1 MRRGAYDSGMP
12 APLPLSGV
20 VVACNEADRI
30 ERCVASLRAVC
41 AEVVVVDSGSRDAT
55 RERAAA
61 LGARIVEQPWLGFA
75 RQKNLAI
82 AQATQPWVLL
92 LDADE
97 WLEDDALDAL
107 RTLFASGRLESADVV
122 TLPRRTRFLGTVM
135 HRGSFA
141 AEPVE
146 RLFRAH
152 CRHEELAVHERLD
165 TRGQR
170 VIASTVRMEHDTA
183 RSDAEYWAK
192 LQRYARLWA
201 EDRAARATEA
211 GRRVAVPPGRAS
223 AAALAYL
230 LKNLVLRGGLL
241 DGPGAWRF
249 HALHARYAA
258 MKYRLLRGR

>member
-1 MRRGAYDSGMP
+1 MP
-12 APLPLSGV
+12 HPPPLTGV

-30 ERCVASLRAVC
+30 ERCVASLRAIC
-41 AEVVVVDSGSRDAT
+41 AEVLVVDSGSTDAT
-55 RERAAA
+55 RERAEA
-61 LGARIVEQPWLGFA
+61 LGARVVEQAWLGFA

-82 AQATQPWVLL
+82 ALAEQPWVLL

-97 WLEDDALDAL
+97 WLDADALAELRAL
-107 RTLFASGRLESADVV
+107 FHSGRLDAADVA
-122 TLPRRTRFLGTVM
+122 TLRRRTRFLGSVM
-135 HRGSFA
+135 RHGSFA

-170 VIASTVRMEHDTA
+170 VITSTVRMEHDTA
-183 RSDAEYWAK
+183 RSEAEYWAK

-201 EDRAARATEA
+201 EERTARATAAE
-211 GRRVAVPPGRAS
+211 RRVRVPPGRAS

-230 LKNLVLRGGLL
+230 LKNLVLRLGVL

-258 MKYRLLRGR
+258 LKYRLLRALSRPTPRS

>member
-1 MRRGAYDSGMP
+1 MHP
-12 APLPLSGV
+12 PLPLSGV
-20 VVACNEADRI
+20 VVAFNEADRI
-30 ERCVASLRAVC
+30 ERCVTSLRAVC
-41 AEVVVVDSGSRDAT
+41 AEVIVVDSGSTDGT

-61 LGARIVEQPWLGFA
+61 LGARVVEQPWLGFA

-82 AQATQPWVLL
+82 ALAAQPWVLL

-97 WLEDDALDAL
+97 WLEREALDAL
-107 RTLFASGRLESADVV
+107 RALFASGRLDAADVV
-122 TLPRRTRFLGTVM
+122 VLPRRTRFLGSVM
-135 HRGSFA
+135 DHGSFA

-183 RSDAEYWAK
+183 RSADEYWAK
-192 LQRYARLWA
+192 LQRYAALWA
-201 EDRAARATEA
+201 DERAARATA
-211 GRRVAVPPGRAS
+211 TGRRVRVPPGRAS

-230 LKNLVLRGGLL
+230 AKNLVLRLGVL

-258 MKYRLLRGR
+258 LKYRLLRALSRPTPRS

>member
-1 MRRGAYDSGMP
+1 MIA
-12 APLPLSGV
+12 ALPLSGV

-41 AEVVVVDSGSRDAT
+41 GEVVVVDSGSADDT

-61 LGARIVEQPWLGFA
+61 LGARVVDQPWLGFA
-75 RQKNLAI
+75 RQKNHAI
-82 AQATQPWVLL
+82 ATATFPWVLL

-97 WLEDDALDAL
+97 WLDDDALDAL
-107 RTLFASGRLESADVV
+107 RALVASGRLASADVV
-122 TLPRRTRFLGTVM
+122 TLRRRTRFLGSVM
-135 HRGSFA
+135 GFGSFA

-170 VIASTVRMEHDTA
+170 VIDADVRIEHDTA
-183 RSDAEYWAK
+183 RSEAEYWAK
-192 LQRYARLWA
+192 LQRYAGLWA
-201 EDRAARATEA
+201 DERAAKAAEK
-211 GRRVAVPPGRAS
+211 GRRPRVTPGRAS

-230 LKNLVLRGGLL
+230 LKNLLLRGGLL

-249 HALHARYAA
+249 HALHARYAGL
-258 MKYRLLRGR
+258 KYRLLRQRGMR

>member
-1 MRRGAYDSGMP
+1 MSE
-12 APLPLSGV
+12 PLPLSGV

-30 ERCVASLRAVC
+30 ARCVASLAAVC
-41 AEVVVVDSGSRDAT
+41 AEVVVVDSGSTDDT
-55 RERAAA
+55 RERAAT
-61 LGARIVEQPWLGFA
+61 LGARVVEQPWLGFA

-82 AQATQPWVLL
+82 EQAVQPWVLL

-97 WLEDDALDAL
+97 WLEPDALDAL
-107 RTLFASGRLESADVV
+107 RALVASGRLDAADVV
-122 TLPRRTRFLGTVM
+122 RLPRRTRFLGAVM
-135 HRGSFA
+135 NHGSFA

-152 CRHEELAVHERLD
+152 CRHEILAVHERLD

-170 VIASTVRMEHDTA
+170 VIDAEVRIEHDTA
-183 RSDAEYWAK
+183 RSEAEYWAK

-201 EDRAARATEA
+201 EE
-211 GRRVAVPPGRAS
+211 RVARGKRAGPLRGP
-223 AAALAYL
+223 AAAAAYL

-258 MKYRLLRGR
+258 MKYRRLRGR

>member
-1 MRRGAYDSGMP
+1 MP
-12 APLPLSGV
+12 PALPLSGV

-30 ERCVASLRAVC
+30 ERCVASLRAAC
-41 AEVVVVDSGSRDAT
+41 AEVIVVDSGSSDGT

-61 LGARIVEQPWLGFA
+61 LGARVIEQPWLGFA

-97 WLEDDALDAL
+97 WLEADAQDALHA
-107 RTLFASGRLESADVV
+107 LFASGRLDAADVV
-122 TLPRRTRFLGTVM
+122 RLRRRTRFLGTVM
-135 HRGSFA
+135 RHGSFA

-152 CRHEELAVHERLD
+152 CRHEERAVHERLD

-170 VIASTVRMEHDTA
+170 VLDAAVRMEHDTA
-183 RSDAEYWAK
+183 RSAADYRAK
-192 LQRYARLWA
+192 LARYAALWA
-201 EDRAARATEA
+201 GEQAART
-211 GRRVAVPPGRAS
+211 RRVPPGRAS
-223 AAALAYL
+223 LAGLAYL
-230 LKNLVLRGGLL
+230 LKNLVLRLGLL

-249 HALHARYAA
+249 HALHAGYAVA
-258 MKYRLLRGR
+258 KYRALRRQLRATAAG

>member
-1 MRRGAYDSGMP
+1 MP
-12 APLPLSGV
+12 HPPPLTGV

-30 ERCVASLRAVC
+30 ERCVASLRAIC
-41 AEVVVVDSGSRDAT
+41 AEVLVVDSGSTDAT
-55 RERAAA
+55 RERAEA
-61 LGARIVEQPWLGFA
+61 LGARVIEQPWLGFA

-82 AQATQPWVLL
+82 SLATQPWVLL

-97 WLEDDALDAL
+97 WLDEDALEAM
-107 RTLFASGRLESADVV
+107 RALFASGRLEAADVV
-122 TLPRRTRFLGTVM
+122 TLRRRTRFLGSVM
-135 HRGSFA
+135 RYGSFA

-170 VIASTVRMEHDTA
+170 VITSSVRMEHDTA
-183 RSDAEYWAK
+183 RSEAEYWAK

-201 EDRAARATEA
+201 EERTARATAAEW
-211 GRRVAVPPGRAS
+211 RVRVPPGRAS

-230 LKNLVLRGGLL
+230 LKNLVLRLGVL
-241 DGPGAWRF
+241 DGPGGDA
-249 HALHARYAA
+249 
-258 MKYRLLRGR
+258 

>member
-1 MRRGAYDSGMP
+1 MP
-12 APLPLSGV
+12 ASLPLSGV

-30 ERCVASLRAVC
+30 ERCVASLSIVC
-41 AEVVVVDSGSRDAT
+41 AEVIVVDSGSTDDT
-55 RERAAA
+55 RQRAAA

-82 AQATQPWVLL
+82 AQAAQPWVLL

-97 WLEDDALDAL
+97 WLEADALATL
-107 RTLFASGRLESADVV
+107 RALFASGRIENADVA
-122 TLPRRTRFLGTVM
+122 TLSRRTRFLGCVM
-135 HRGSFA
+135 RFGSFA
-141 AEPVE
+141 SEPVE

-183 RSDAEYWAK
+183 RSAAEYWSK
-192 LQRYARLWA
+192 LQGYAALWA
-201 EDRAARATEA
+201 EERASRARH
-211 GRRVAVPPGRAS
+211 VAPGRAS
-223 AAALAYL
+223 AAGLAYL
-230 LKNLVLRGGLL
+230 LKNLLLRGGLL

-258 MKYRLLRGR
+258 LKYRQLRRLIRSR

>member
-1 MRRGAYDSGMP
+1 MADS
-12 APLPLSGV
+12 LPLSGV

-30 ERCVASLRAVC
+30 ARCVASLRAVC
-41 AEVVVVDSGSRDAT
+41 AEVVVVDSGSTDGT

-61 LGARIVEQPWLGFA
+61 LGARVVEQPWLGFA

-82 AQATQPWVLL
+82 AQAVQPWVLL

-97 WLEDDALDAL
+97 WLEHDALDAL
-107 RTLFASGRLESADVV
+107 RALFASGRLDAADVV
-122 TLPRRTRFLGTVM
+122 TLRRRTRFLGSVM
-135 HRGSFA
+135 RFGSFA

-152 CRHEELAVHERLD
+152 CRHEVLAVHERLD

-170 VIASTVRMEHDTA
+170 VIGSTVRMEHDTA
-183 RSDAEYWAK
+183 RSAAEYWAK
-192 LQRYARLWA
+192 LQRYAQLWA
-201 EDRAARATEA
+201 DERAARATRSGSA
-211 GRRVAVPPGRAS
+211 PPRVPYGRAS

-230 LKNLVLRGGLL
+230 LKNLALRGGAL

-258 MKYRLLRGR
+258 LKYRLLRRHCR